1 MKTLTKIE
9 MTNDSDVQGQY
20 TAEITCDNEQSMD
33 SLIEFIESNSS
44 VESLGCGGDDFD
56 GRVFETFST
65 TWAMNKKEF
74 MSDLR
79 SLVKEWKKINK

>member
-9 MTNDSDVQGQY
+9 MANDLDVQGQY
-20 TAEITCDNEQSMD
+20 TAYVTCANDEALD
-33 SLIEFIESNSS
+33 SLTQFIEGKSS
-44 VESLGCGGDDFD
+44 IESLGCGGEEN
-56 GRVFETFST
+56 GRVYETFST

-79 SLVKEWKKINK
+79 SLVKEWKKIN

>member
-9 MTNDSDVQGQY
+9 YSNDSETKGQY
-20 TAEITCDNEQSMD
+20 SAYVTCANDEALD
-33 SLIEFIESNSS
+33 SLTQFIESKSS
-44 VESLGCGGDDFD
+44 IESLGCGGEED
-56 GRVFETFST
+56 GRVYETFST

-79 SLVKEWKKINK
+79 SLVKEWKQLNK